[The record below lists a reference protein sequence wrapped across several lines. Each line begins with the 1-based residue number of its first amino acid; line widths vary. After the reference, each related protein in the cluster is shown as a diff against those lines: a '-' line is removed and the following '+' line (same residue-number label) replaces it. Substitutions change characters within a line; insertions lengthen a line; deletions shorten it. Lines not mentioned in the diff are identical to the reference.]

1 MKPNA
6 QSLGKYK
13 VILLCYTILLKLSH
27 FPDTVL
33 AASRLD
39 PAARKV
45 KKKASKVRA
54 SFVTEIDS
62 RISSRRDIKLLQS
75 PCEVAG

>member
-1 MKPNA
+1 MKSNA

-39 PAARKV
+39 PAACKV
-45 KKKASKVRA
+45 KKKRPKSAQVS
-54 SFVTEIDS
+54 
-62 RISSRRDIKLLQS
+62 
-75 PCEVAG
+75 